1 MHPEHLARPQGEE
14 RHCQRRAPGA
24 LLGTPDPGFLK
35 PPGLVFGA
43 QAQRFFLLGAN
54 AFEIAPAMFGFSP
67 LTRLKLLT

>member
-1 MHPEHLARPQGEE
+1 MSEAGTW
-14 RHCQRRAPGA
+14 A
-24 LLGTPDPGFLK
+24 LLGTPDPGFPK

-43 QAQRFFLLGAN
+43 QAQTFFLLGAN

>member
-1 MHPEHLARPQGEE
+1 MYVTCLEFVGLGTPLSEAGTW
-14 RHCQRRAPGA
+14 A
-24 LLGTPDPGFLK
+24 LLGTPDPGFPK

-43 QAQRFFLLGAN
+43 QAQTFFLLGAN